1 MQYIKRELSGK
12 LAELAKKF
20 PVVAITGPRQSGKTT
35 LAKFTFPD
43 YKYVSLED
51 RDEKEFASTDPR
63 TFLSQYEGGSI
74 IDEIQKCPDLLSYI
88 QTHTDKNNMPG
99 EFIITG
105 SENLLLS
112 QHISQTL
119 AGRAAYVKLLP
130 LSINELMQTYK
141 HEDFEEYIFKGFYP
155 RIYDLKINP
164 VDWYPNY
171 INTYI
176 EKDVRQLKNIDK
188 LNVFEKFIKLC
199 AAGCGQIL
207 NYSSMANDCGV
218 SHNTISSWIGILEAS
233 YIVYLLKPHHNNFNK
248 RIIKMP
254 KLYFYDTGLTCS
266 LLGLNS
272 VGDLNNY
279 FHKGALFENLIVSE
293 LLKKRFNSGK
303 PDNLYFWRNKTGN
316 EIDIVIDNGTDL
328 IPVEIKSSRT
338 INSEFFK
345 NLKYYCNVS
354 GIDRK
359 QSVIVYGG
367 EQNQNR
373 SDGRVLGFRAAETLI
388 E

>member
-12 LAELAKKF
+12 LSELSRKF
-20 PVVAITGPRQSGKTT
+20 PVIAVTGPRQSGKTT
-35 LAKFTFPD
+35 LAKLTFPE

-51 RDEKEFASTDPR
+51 RDNREFASTDPR
-63 TFLSQYEGGSI
+63 TFLSQYKGGSI

-88 QTHTDKNNMPG
+88 QTHTDKNKMPG

-105 SENLLLS
+105 SENLLMAQS
-112 QHISQTL
+112 ISQTL
-119 AGRAAYVKLLP
+119 AGRAAYIKLLP
-130 LSINELMQTYK
+130 FSINEL
-141 HEDFEEYIFKGFYP
+141 HRHSDFNDYEEYIFRGFYP

-164 VDWYPNY
+164 TDWYPNY

-188 LNVFEKFIKLC
+188 LNVFEKFLKLC
-199 AAGCGQIL
+199 ASGCGQIL

-218 SHNTISSWIGILEAS
+218 SHNTISSWIGILEAN

-254 KLYFYDTGLTCS
+254 KLYFYDTGLACS

-272 VGDLNNY
+272 TDDVNKY

-293 LLKKRFNSGK
+293 LLKKRYNAGK
-303 PDNLYFWRNKTGN
+303 PDNLFFWRDKTGH
-316 EIDIVIDNGTDL
+316 EIDLVIDNGAEL
-328 IPVEIKSSRT
+328 VPVEIKSSRT
-338 INSEFFK
+338 VSAEFFK
-345 NLKYYCNVS
+345 NLKFYCNVS
-354 GIDRK
+354 GIDQIK
-359 QSVIVYGG
+359 SAVVYGG

-373 SDGRVLGFRAAETLI
+373 AYGCVLGFKSAEGLLK
-388 E
+388 